1 MRIRSICVLLCGLSM
16 LASSQEQVE
25 ALSRQARDAMGA
37 GRYTEAVALYERM
50 VKALPNEPGA
60 KLNLA
65 LALDAASRPRDAI
78 RNLEQIK
85 TAEAGNPRF
94 WFLLGIEY
102 QKIEQPAKAVEPLE
116 RAVRLAPGESDY
128 RLELA
133 DAYLGSGALPQA
145 ASVFRALS
153 AERPDDPRFL
163 AGVVRTEL
171 AISTEAYKSLVESV
185 PESSYLL
192 ALEALS
198 EIDKG
203 DRTKAADLYRRAMA
217 AQPPAPWLKGEQ
229 SGVFDPAADTGH
241 PLARLFHRGDL
252 EGVLAETAAAKTP
265 EALYWRARAS
275 SELARASLA
284 RLAELPPSPEAHEL
298 AGLVLRQ
305 SRRWEDSVAEF
316 REAVNLASDDARLRS
331 ELAKAYWLS
340 RRYEDAVKLL
350 QELIAHGPDRGDW
363 EFELGDSLFNLGQP
377 EQALPHLRK
386 AAARSPNDFSRQ
398 ALLGRVLLQMGH
410 SEEAVAILEKAA
422 PHDVD
427 GSVHFQLAAAYRNL
441 GRPDQARQAI
451 ARQKE
456 IERRR
461 SAGDATS
468 QNRD

>member
-1 MRIRSICVLLCGLSM
+1 MRIRSICVLLCGLPM

-25 ALSRQARDAMGA
+25 TLSRQARDAMAA

-50 VKALPNEPGA
+50 VKVLPNEPGA

-65 LALDAASRPRDAI
+65 LALDAASRPSEAI

-85 TAEAGNPRF
+85 AAEAGNPRF

-116 RAVRLAPGESDY
+116 RAVQLAPGESDY

-145 ASVFRALS
+145 AGAFHALS
-153 AERPDDPRFL
+153 AERSDDPRFV
-163 AGVVRTEL
+163 AGLIRTEL
-171 AISTEAYKSLVESV
+171 AISTEAYRALVKSG
-185 PESSYLL
+185 PESSYRL

-203 DRTKAADLYRRAMA
+203 DRTKSADLYRRAMA
-217 AQPPAPWLKGEQ
+217 TQPPAPWLKGEQ
-229 SGVFDPAADTGH
+229 SGAFDPAADTGH
-241 PLARLFHRGDL
+241 PLAQLFHRGDL

-275 SELARASLA
+275 SELARALLT
-284 RLAELPPSPEAHEL
+284 RLGELPYSPEAHEL
-298 AGLVLRQ
+298 AGLALRQ
-305 SRRWEDSVAEF
+305 AGRWEDSVIEF
-316 REAVNLASDDARLRS
+316 REAVSLAPGDVRLQS

-340 RRYEDAVKLL
+340 RRYEDAAKLL
-350 QELIAHGPDRGDW
+350 QELIAHEPDRGDW

-377 EQALPHLRK
+377 EQSLPHLRK
-386 AAARSPNDFSRQ
+386 AAALSPGDFSRQ
-398 ALLGRVLLQMGH
+398 ALLGRALLQMGQ
-410 SEEAVAILEKAA
+410 SAEAVPILEKAA
-422 PHDVD
+422 QHDVD
-427 GSVHFQLAAAYRNL
+427 GSIHFQLAAAYRNV
-441 GRPDQARQAI
+441 GRPDRARQAI

-461 SAGDATS
+461 SASDAIS
-468 QNRD
+468 QDRN